1 MGVAAVAGA
10 GMTFAFPAL
19 AFASEEEAGGISAI
33 LPDMAKAVSLY
44 RHPPGELQHIFS
56 INLTHPFPSADFIF
70 YVLVFLTEG
79 SI

>member
-1 MGVAAVAGA
+1 
-10 GMTFAFPAL
+10 MTIK
-19 AFASEEEAGGISAI
+19 GGIHIALLIQISSGD
-33 LPDMAKAVSLY
+33 PVKAVSLY

-56 INLTHPFPSADFIF
+56 VNLTHPFPSADFIF